1 MFAGA
6 SFRLKRSE
14 LLGQSRQFIVVNYVF
29 FAISRLLLLFF
40 LDLVEERP
48 ELLGECGE
56 LVIVNDALLFARL
69 EILKCLDLVL
79 RQILPI
85 LLAKSTKFIIIK
97 CIIFRFLLFNGTLSG
112 EFDPS
117 DDRSRPL
124 DMPNQRKSFGR

>member
-1 MFAGA
+1 MLTGA
-6 SFRLKRSE
+6 SLRLKRSE
-14 LLGQSRQFIVVNYVF
+14 LLGQSRQFVIVNYVF

-48 ELLGECGE
+48 ELLGERGE

-69 EILKCLDLVL
+69 EILKRLDLVL
-79 RQILPI
+79 RQILSI

-117 DDRSRPL
+117 NDRPRAL
-124 DMPNQRKSFGR
+124 DVAN